1 MQLSAANL
9 LIASQQLT
17 KTNGPAPKVEAQF
30 ALPSPERSS
39 GFAQAGKALAK
50 ETGTDGFSALSFKQ
64 TATAAPQ
71 TPAQPAQGYGQNQRP
86 GSQLDIRI

>member
-30 ALPSPERSS
+30 A
-39 GFAQAGKALAK
+39 KALAQ
-50 ETGTDGFSALSFKQ
+50 ETGTDSFSALPFKQ
-64 TATAAPQ
+64 TAAPQ
-71 TPAQPAQGYGQNQRP
+71 APAAQQAPSYSQAQRP